1 MSKVGKSVKTQGRL
15 VVAEGW
21 GGEGM
26 GMTAKGDLLPV
37 IRLLL
42 GVMNM
47 FWN

>member
-1 MSKVGKSVKTQGRL
+1 MSKVGKSIKTEGRL

-26 GMTAKGDLLPV
+26 GMTAKGDLLPAT
-37 IRLLL
+37 RFLLR
-42 GVMNM
+42 VMNM